1 MLLTLTGDE
10 LKQTADDVVHT
21 DVDADLRDAV
31 DINIDL
37 RDAVDINVD
46 LCDAVD
52 IDVHVDFHNDNV
64 DIDVDVD
71 VNPLDPRVR

>member
-1 MLLTLTGDE
+1 MLLTHTGDE

-21 DVDADLRDAV
+21 DVD
-31 DINIDL
+31 IDL

-52 IDVHVDFHNDNV
+52 TDVHVDFHND
-64 DIDVDVD
+64 IDVDVE

>member
-21 DVDADLRDAV
+21 DVDA
-31 DINIDL
+31 DL